1 MRAQHYFS
9 ALAVVALSLAGA
21 AAHAKPELQM
31 KMVAE
36 KEVTVTE
43 GGKKV
48 VKRVPAQSSAP
59 GEVLIYTL
67 NYKNVGDEKA
77 TAVNVDNPLPNGT
90 RYLANT
96 ASGAEA
102 QINFSV
108 DGGKTFGKP
117 EQLAVQKSGK
127 KTRAEAV
134 DYTTIRWVLGE
145 VKPGQTG
152 QLGFRA
158 QVE

>member
-1 MRAQHYFS
+1 MRAHYLAAF
-9 ALAVVALSLAGA
+9 ALLALPFANAAVY
-21 AAHAKPELQM
+21 AKPELQM
-31 KMVAE
+31 NMVAE

-43 GGKKV
+43 SGKKV
-48 VKRVPAQSSAP
+48 IKRVPAQTSAP

-77 TAVNVDNPLPNGT
+77 TAVNVDNPLPAGT
-90 RYLANT
+90 KYLSDS
-96 ASGAEA
+96 ASGANA

-108 DGGKTFGKP
+108 DGGKTYAKP
-117 EQLAVQKSGK
+117 DQLAVLKAGK
-127 KTRAEAV
+127 KIKAEVV
-134 DYTTIRWVLGE
+134 DYTNIRWMLGE
-145 VKPGQTG
+145 VKPGQSG

>member
-1 MRAQHYFS
+1 MRASYFAAFALLALPLAS
-9 ALAVVALSLAGA
+9 ASVY
-21 AAHAKPELQM
+21 AKPELQM
-31 KMVAE
+31 NMVAE

-43 GGKKV
+43 SGKKV

-67 NYKNVGDEKA
+67 NYKNIGDEKA

-90 RYLANT
+90 RYMANT
-96 ASGAEA
+96 ASGAEG

-108 DGGKTFGKP
+108 DGGKTYGKP

-127 KTRAEAV
+127 KAKAEAP
-134 DYTTIRWVLGE
+134 DYTNIRWVLGE

>member
-1 MRAQHYFS
+1 MRAQFFAAF
-9 ALAVVALSLAGA
+9 ALVALPLVSVT
-21 AAHAKPELQM
+21 AHAKPELQM
-31 KMVAE
+31 NMVAE

-90 RYLANT
+90 RYLANS

-108 DGGKTFGKP
+108 DGGKTYAKP
-117 EQLAVQKSGK
+117 DQLAVQKSGK
-127 KTRAEAV
+127 KAKADAV
-134 DYTTIRWVLGE
+134 DYTNIRWVLGE
-145 VKPGQTG
+145 IKPGQSG

>member
-1 MRAQHYFS
+1 MRAQIFAAF
-9 ALAVVALSLAGA
+9 ALVALPLVGA
-21 AAHAKPELQM
+21 TAYAKPELQM

-48 VKRVPAQSSAP
+48 VKRVPAQSSTP

-67 NYKNVGDEKA
+67 SYKNVGDEKA

-90 RYLANT
+90 HYLANS
-96 ASGAEA
+96 ASGADA

-108 DGGKTFGKP
+108 DGGKTYGKP
-117 EQLAVQKSGK
+117 DQLAVHKAGK
-127 KTRAEAV
+127 KAKAEAV
-134 DYTTIRWVLGE
+134 DYTNIRWVLGE
-145 VKPGQTG
+145 IKPGQSG
-152 QLGFRA
+152 QLGFHA
-158 QVE
+158 KVQ

>member
-1 MRAQHYFS
+1 MPAKYLAAFALLALPLVSVSAQ
-9 ALAVVALSLAGA
+9 
-21 AAHAKPELQM
+21 AKPELQM
-31 KMVAE
+31 NMTAE

-43 GGKKV
+43 NGKKA

-90 RYLANT
+90 RYLANS
-96 ASGAEA
+96 ASGNDA
-102 QINFSV
+102 QINFSI
-108 DGGKTFGKP
+108 DGGKTYAKP
-117 EQLAVQKSGK
+117 DQLAVQKAGK
-127 KTRAEAV
+127 KAKAEAP
-134 DYTTIRWVLGE
+134 DYTNIRWVLGE
-145 VKPGQTG
+145 VKPGQSG